1 MYPEEKGK
9 EQGRMTY
16 RISIAMT
23 KDEYER
29 FNKFCEVN
37 RFPKSY
43 FARKSIFQAMA
54 DYDNAMKK
62 LNW

>member
-1 MYPEEKGK
+1 MNPTEKEK
-9 EQGRMTY
+9 EQGKMTY

-29 FNKFCEVN
+29 FNRFCETH

-62 LNW
+62 LEW

>member
-1 MYPEEKGK
+1 MDPEEKGK

-43 FARKSIFQAMA
+43 FSRKSIFQAMA

>member
-1 MYPEEKGK
+1 
-9 EQGRMTY
+9 MTY

-29 FNKFCEVN
+29 FNRFCETH

-62 LNW
+62 LEW